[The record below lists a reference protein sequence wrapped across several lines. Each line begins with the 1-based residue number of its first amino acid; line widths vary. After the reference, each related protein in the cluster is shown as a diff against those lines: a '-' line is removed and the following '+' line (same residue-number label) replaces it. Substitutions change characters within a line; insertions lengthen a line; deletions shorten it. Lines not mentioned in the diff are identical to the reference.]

1 MMDWPT
7 ILAFLA
13 ATMVLLV
20 TPGPVMAIVMGN
32 TLSGGQVTGFRTVLG
47 VGLGEVALI
56 GFLAISFL
64 LSSRLFGDIFPW
76 FSLASAAY
84 LTWLAANTIL
94 RTTEPSAE
102 TIGRRSSRPFFD
114 GLAITVSNP
123 TALLFYSAFFVPFV
137 RESESLPLQLAVFAA
152 LYVLL
157 SLFFDFACVDLRRQ
171 ADARQAPQR
180 SLLPVCE
187 VIQRRGLCEH
197 EHTGSQLVP
206 ADAPSLEDL
215 ERHFRKGA
223 QLRGFRFSGS

>member
-1 MMDWPT
+1 MDWQT
-7 ILAFLA
+7 IIAFLA

-56 GFLAISFL
+56 GVLAISFL
-64 LSSRLFGDIFPW
+64 LSSRVFGDIFPW

-94 RTTEPSAE
+94 RTTRPSAE
-102 TIGRRSSRPFFD
+102 TMRRRSSRPVFD

-137 RESESLPLQLAVFAA
+137 RESESLPQQLAVFAA

-157 SLFFDFACVDLRRQ
+157 SLFFDLACVIFIDKLTRARRRN
-171 ADARQAPQR
+171 ARFFLFARLSSVAVYVSMSILAVSSFLQTLNP
-180 SLLPVCE
+180 
-187 VIQRRGLCEH
+187 
-197 EHTGSQLVP
+197 
-206 ADAPSLEDL
+206 
-215 ERHFRKGA
+215 
-223 QLRGFRFSGS
+223 